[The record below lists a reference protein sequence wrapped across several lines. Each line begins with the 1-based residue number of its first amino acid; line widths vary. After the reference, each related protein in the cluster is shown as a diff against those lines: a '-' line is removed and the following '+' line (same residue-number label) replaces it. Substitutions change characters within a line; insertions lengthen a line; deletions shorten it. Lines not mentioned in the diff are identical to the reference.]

1 MKLSVTSDVARGGAR
16 GPGPPLAICLAPSGK
31 IQTELAEVVIL
42 YYLALWK
49 FRLVQ
54 WQIPANPNG
63 LLFRSLPAIAR
74 TTDSA
79 LPVCMHAQP
88 NDYV

>member
-1 MKLSVTSDVARGGAR
+1 MKSNTDFMGPITMQLGPIYSDVARGGAR

-54 WQIPANPNG
+54 WQIPANPKGFAISISFNG
-63 LLFRSLPAIAR
+63 SGL
-74 TTDSA
+74 
-79 LPVCMHAQP
+79 
-88 NDYV
+88 

>member
-1 MKLSVTSDVARGGAR
+1 MIDRLMVSDVPEGG
-16 GPGPPLAICLAPSGK
+16 GPGAGPPLAKCLAPSRK
-31 IQTELAEVVIL
+31 IQTELADVVIL

-63 LLFRSLPAIAR
+63 FAISMSFNGLSIYVSVTKATAR
-74 TTDSA
+74 AVRGS
-79 LPVCMHAQP
+79 
-88 NDYV
+88 

>member
-1 MKLSVTSDVARGGAR
+1 MF
-16 GPGPPLAICLAPSGK
+16 GPLWENVCLPPLAKCLAPSGK

-54 WQIPANPNG
+54 WQISANPNG
-63 LLFRSLPAIAR
+63 FAISMSF
-74 TTDSA
+74 DGSG
-79 LPVCMHAQP
+79 L
-88 NDYV
+88 